1 MILFTLPVL
10 FISAFTLVNAT
21 EYLLSCKDYDWLV
34 NNLEKSKVMSPAE
47 QIDIKLTMMEQTD
60 PKCFEQ

>member
-1 MILFTLPVL
+1 M
-10 FISAFTLVNAT
+10 SAVTSVSAT

-47 QIDIKLTMMEQTD
+47 QIDIKLTMMEQTN
-60 PKCFEQ
+60 PKCFEE

>member
-1 MILFTLPVL
+1 MFL
-10 FISAFTLVNAT
+10 FILPLLIMSAVTSVSAT

-47 QIDIKLTMMEQTD
+47 QIDIKLTMMEQTN
-60 PKCFEQ
+60 PKCFEE